1 MKRDINKDRIYLRF
15 LRICIS
21 IKTVISIGCGFI
33 DKKRIDMV

>member
-15 LRICIS
+15 LKVFS
-21 IKTVISIGCGFI
+21 IKTVISIDCGFI